1 MNNPININEIDE
13 NNYNQGDN
21 KNKQND
27 LTNDEDFNEQY
38 NMLFDSTINIDDLKN
53 VKQNPMKSSDLNL
66 NKELKHSKRNVII
79 NDEKQFLRSR
89 KWDYL
94 DSNKMNEINNKV
106 ELIYKKMNK
115 KQLEALIKSIK
126 RCNLENF
133 YVNFNPQELKYP
145 IGSLSS
151 LNYLIEKAIYY
162 SNENNID
169 SMFNDK
175 PKLEPYIYKFR
186 NVLGDGNC
194 FYRGFIF
201 SLLENIVVT
210 NNIMKLKEL
219 LILFNEKINLKNPLI
234 EKKEY
239 LKIIQRMN
247 IGIVNQILY
256 YLINIMEKEGISQAY
271 QILIKIS
278 LYCQD
283 FDFGII
289 FFVRYLLY
297 EYISSNENKIY
308 SKENQIDI
316 GCLLPEFFVEDKGQK
331 NEYLFENYYSLQLMQ
346 PKSFAEKIVIYI
358 APFVFDCNLNILIYE
373 YGSKSF
379 VQEKQFLSEEKRE
392 TDINL
397 LFRKA
402 HYDIYYKKDYFEK
415 YSVLDTLPNI
425 YENIKYLNQNK
436 KDLEEKIKK
445 EKQELIEK
453 DTQDNENYSKIFG
466 EQNNKEDLPKCLQ
479 CKKTYNNKENVFGLC
494 DKCLNT
500 ELKTQ
505 LLTLYIQFL
514 EEEKFENEDFYSF
527 LKNKKCTISLQQN
540 IYIFQAINNSEYK
553 FEDLMLDIKKSI
565 CWKCH
570 YNIEG
575 NNYYIE
581 LPCKCRLCKKEC
593 FDKYIK
599 IIEKGL
605 DLFLE
610 KRSET
615 IGFTTLD
622 CHCGYN
628 YNLNSIFYMIKK
640 MEDLN
645 LKEQKEIYQ
654 TYIKRYWKWKCMSCG
669 DFFSPRMEFFRVM
682 FEDLEIDKKL
692 LKKKTEFYHLIC
704 RSCATSQQI
713 NVIKKIDCQFCNSK
727 HEITDIKKLD
737 QDNKVESDC
746 LII

>member
-106 ELIYKKMNK
+106 ELIYKEMNK

-126 RCNLENF
+126 RCNLEKF
-133 YVNFNPQELKYP
+133 YDNFNPQELKNP
-145 IGSLSS
+145 IGTLSS
-151 LNYLIEKAIYY
+151 LNYLIEKAIYF
-162 SNENNID
+162 SNENNLD
-169 SMFNDK
+169 LMFNDK

-186 NVLGDGNC
+186 NILGDGNC
-194 FYRGFIF
+194 FYRALIF

-239 LKIIQRMN
+239 LRIIQRMN

-373 YGSKSF
+373 FGSKSF

-402 HYDIYYKKDYFEK
+402 HYDIFYKKPYFEK
-415 YSVLDTLPNI
+415 YSKILEILPNI
-425 YENIKYLNQNK
+425 AENICFLNIKNQKELEDKINAEKNK
-436 KDLEEKIKK
+436 K
-445 EKQELIEK
+445 
-453 DTQDNENYSKIFG
+453 
-466 EQNNKEDLPKCLQ
+466 NNKDNLPKCME
-479 CKKTYNNKENVFGLC
+479 CKK
-494 DKCLNT
+494 
-500 ELKTQ
+500 
-505 LLTLYIQFL
+505 
-514 EEEKFENEDFYSF
+514 
-527 LKNKKCTISLQQN
+527 
-540 IYIFQAINNSEYK
+540 
-553 FEDLMLDIKKSI
+553 
-565 CWKCH
+565 
-570 YNIEG
+570 
-575 NNYYIE
+575 
-581 LPCKCRLCKKEC
+581 
-593 FDKYIK
+593 
-599 IIEKGL
+599 II
-605 DLFLE
+605 
-610 KRSET
+610 
-615 IGFTTLD
+615 I
-622 CHCGYN
+622 
-628 YNLNSIFYMIKK
+628 IKK
-640 MEDLN
+640 ML
-645 LKEQKEIYQ
+645 
-654 TYIKRYWKWKCMSCG
+654 S
-669 DFFSPRMEFFRVM
+669 DFVM
-682 FEDLEIDKKL
+682 IA
-692 LKKKTEFYHLIC
+692 Y
-704 RSCATSQQI
+704 
-713 NVIKKIDCQFCNSK
+713 
-727 HEITDIKKLD
+727 
-737 QDNKVESDC
+737 
-746 LII
+746 